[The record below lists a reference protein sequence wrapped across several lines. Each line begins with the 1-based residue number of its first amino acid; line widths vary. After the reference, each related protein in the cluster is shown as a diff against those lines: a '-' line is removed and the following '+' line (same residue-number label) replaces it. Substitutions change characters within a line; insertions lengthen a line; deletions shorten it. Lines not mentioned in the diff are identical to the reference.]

1 METFITSGHAH
12 RLIQPLKLANIDMPE
27 VSFDF
32 LSVAKEAVSSSLD
45 ALHTRGWGNADVI
58 SAMGRDL
65 KTEAD
70 LESNRVI
77 RAVIERTQLPILSE
91 EEPRVGFNM
100 PCNNLLW
107 IVDPLDGTVNFER
120 GFPHAG
126 VSLGLW
132 KGVKPVLGVVGD
144 LCSGKI
150 YSGQAASTREDL
162 TANENRVSLVES
174 AAEGIL
180 ATGFPTGRDFSNQ
193 ALQKSVEFWR
203 CFKKVRM
210 IGSAALS
217 LARVSD
223 GTFDAY
229 CEEGIWWW
237 DVAGAIPLVLSAGG
251 RVWMTPP
258 DKDLKTVVFASNGRI
273 LPPPELQKNYEN
285 LEEHQNTG

>member
-1 METFITSGHAH
+1 
-12 RLIQPLKLANIDMPE
+12 MPE

>member
-1 METFITSGHAH
+1 M
-12 RLIQPLKLANIDMPE
+12 KLANIDMPE

-174 AAEGIL
+174 AEQGIL

>member
-1 METFITSGHAH
+1 
-12 RLIQPLKLANIDMPE
+12 MPE

-217 LARVSD
+217 LVRVSD